1 MAGGIALL
9 NDRRRG
15 KKFKESEGGEG
26 AILPASAI
34 ESATPID
41 QPDS

>member
-15 KKFKESEGGEG
+15 KKLKESEGGEG
-26 AILPASAI
+26 EILPAAPI
-34 ESATPID
+34 ESAAPID
-41 QPDS
+41 QLDS